1 MSIGG
6 VKKLADQ
13 SNGPKVEKV
22 TKGGKGKSA
31 KPGKAKAGEGA
42 AVKVTKTHSKADA
55 AKAAKEAKRAAA
67 KEAKEIKKAARKE
80 QKEAQKADKE
90 KKKVASGQVKAAKKR
105 IKDEK
110 TEAVKI
116 ARENTGKKSGI
127 KNKKVIIIIAAVILL
142 LLIIGA
148 TIFLIRMIFGGKEE
162 PNTPPP
168 EEITSSS
175 QAQLQG
181 GTAGGSSA
189 SAGDQEGPA
198 SPTESS
204 SQGDS
209 SSSSSQK
216 EDTESSSGEPSK
228 NTTSSS
234 TASQKETTGSPEGT
248 DAVTSKELAD
258 QAVEGAAGTASVSAL
273 LGSGQGDPENM
284 DIPQENVIKQSKPG
298 QIVGG
303 TTVGGQEDTSSSAA
317 SSEAPRRP
325 EANPDHGTALTSP
338 TQTQEVVDF
347 KFSEESL
354 HLPPF
359 DYAAANGLEAAVHRD
374 IENYLDEKDDRPG
387 VQVSSVV
394 IGGQYTLPD
403 GTVRI
408 LAYAWGSRYAIADNT
423 LFDYGNLVGPCALD
437 YRGGALQNITLAR
450 SGDQFESSVRE
461 FCGDMTDIADRMLNH
476 SYDLELRGQMIRNVS
491 SYIRQNNIPVDFF
504 RASGQVYNKD
514 GSIYLP
520 PDMQQSEETEE
531 SQESSII
538 DEATLQEDYRLIQDM
553 PE

>member
-1 MSIGG
+1 M
-6 VKKLADQ
+6 AEQ
-13 SNGPKVEKV
+13 SSGPKVEKV

-67 KEAKEIKKAARKE
+67 KAAKESKKAARKE
-80 QKEAQKADKE
+80 QKEAQKAEQE

-116 ARENTGKKSGI
+116 ARENTGKKLGI
-127 KNKKVIIIIAAVILL
+127 KNKKTIFIIIAAIVLA

-148 TIFLIRMIFGGKEE
+148 TVFLIRMIFGGKEE
-162 PNTPPP
+162 PNTPP
-168 EEITSSS
+168 EDITSSS

-189 SAGDQEGPA
+189 GEPVSSVSQTG
-198 SPTESS
+198 SS

-209 SSSSSQK
+209 SSSQTQREGS
-216 EDTESSSGEPSK
+216 ESSAVEPSK
-228 NTTSSS
+228 NTSS
-234 TASQKETTGSPEGT
+234 TNASSASASQTGTAGNSESN
-248 DAVTSKELAD
+248 ASVMSKNLAD

-284 DIPQENVIKQSKPG
+284 DIPQDNVIKQPKPG

-303 TTVGGQEDTSSSAA
+303 TTVGGQEESPSSSAA

-325 EANPDHGTALTSP
+325 EANPNHETALTSP
-338 TQTQEVVDF
+338 TQTQEVADF

-354 HLPPF
+354 DLPPF
-359 DYAAANGLEAAVHRD
+359 DYVTSNSLEAAVHRD
-374 IENYLDEKDDRPG
+374 IEDYLDQKDDRPG
-387 VQVSSVV
+387 VQISSVV

-403 GTVRI
+403 GTVRV

-437 YRGGALQNITLAR
+437 YRGGALQKIILAR
-450 SGDQFESSVRE
+450 SGDQFEDSVRE
-461 FCGDMTDIADRMLNH
+461 FCGDMTDVADRMVKH
-476 SYDLELRGQMIRNVS
+476 SYDLELRGQMLRNVS
-491 SYIRQNNIPVDFF
+491 SYIRRNNIPVDFF

-520 PDMQQSEETEE
+520 PDMQE
-531 SQESSII
+531 SQETDESQSSSAV
-538 DEATLQEDYRLIQDM
+538 DESVLQEDYRLIQDM

>member
-1 MSIGG
+1 M
-6 VKKLADQ
+6 ADQ
-13 SNGPKVEKV
+13 SSGPKVEKV

-67 KEAKEIKKAARKE
+67 KAAKESKKAARKE
-80 QKEAQKADKE
+80 QKEAQKAEQE

-116 ARENTGKKSGI
+116 ARENTGKKSGV
-127 KNKKVIIIIAAVILL
+127 KNKKTILIIVAVIVLALL
-142 LLIIGA
+142 VIGA
-148 TIFLIRMIFGGKEE
+148 AAFLIRMLLGGKEE
-162 PNTPPP
+162 PDTPPKD
-168 EEITSSS
+168 ITSSS

-181 GTAGGSSA
+181 GGTAGGSSA
-189 SAGDQEGPA
+189 GEPVSSASQTG
-198 SPTESS
+198 SS
-204 SQGDS
+204 SQGE
-209 SSSSSQK
+209 SSSSQAQP
-216 EDTESSSGEPSK
+216 EASEPSGAEPSQ
-228 NTTSSS
+228 NTSS
-234 TASQKETTGSPEGT
+234 T
-248 DAVTSKELAD
+248 DASSASASRTGTAGNASITSKDLAA

-284 DIPQENVIKQSKPG
+284 DIPQDNVLHQPKPG

-303 TTVGGQEDTSSSAA
+303 TTVGGQEPLPSSSAA

-325 EANPDHGTALTSP
+325 EANPDHETALTSP
-338 TQTQEVVDF
+338 TQTQEVADF

-359 DYAAANGLEAAVHRD
+359 DYVTGNSLEAAVHRD
-374 IENYLDEKDDRPG
+374 IENYLDEKDERPG
-387 VQVSSVV
+387 VQISSVV

-403 GTVRI
+403 GTVRV

-437 YRGGALQNITLAR
+437 YRGGTLQNITLAR
-450 SGDQFESSVRE
+450 SGDQFEDSIRG
-461 FCGDMTDIADRMLNH
+461 FCGDMTDVADRMVKH
-476 SYDLELRGQMIRNVS
+476 SYDLELRGQMLRNVS

-520 PDMQQSEETEE
+520 PEMQE
-531 SQESSII
+531 SQEAEGSQASSEV
-538 DEATLQEDYRLIQDM
+538 DEASLQEDYRLIQDM